1 MIPKPEKCTKGT
13 QNEPNGHK
21 MSQMAVKYSKW
32 PKIISTFSHLRPS
45 KIFPNLDFWFE
56 KNPSGNPAKDISV
69 ALYLGRRRKE
79 EICCIEREKESFDT
93 KTEK

>member
-1 MIPKPEKCTKGT
+1 L
-13 QNEPNGHK
+13 N
-21 MSQMAVKYSKW
+21 
-32 PKIISTFSHLRPS
+32 
-45 KIFPNLDFWFE
+45 FWFE